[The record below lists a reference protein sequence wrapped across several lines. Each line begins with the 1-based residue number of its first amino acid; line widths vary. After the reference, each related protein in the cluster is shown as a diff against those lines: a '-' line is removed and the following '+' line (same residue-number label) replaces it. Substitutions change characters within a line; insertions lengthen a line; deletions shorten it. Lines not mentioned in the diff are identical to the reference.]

1 LRYFNISKEQKN
13 MLLKA
18 ALCTESKKEVTS
30 PSIKL
35 LLLSVLM
42 LATRTDHFGS
52 AISLPDASLA
62 VFFLAAFY
70 FRRLAGFILLCVL
83 AAGIDYWAISAR
95 GVSDYCVTAAYG
107 FLLPSYFSVWWAGR
121 WAGANMG
128 DKLLVISITVLSLLV
143 AFFISNGSFY
153 LFSGYFSDLN
163 LAQYSSRVAQYLP
176 RYLLVPLG
184 YLAVAALLHFLLAQR
199 AERQAHSHD

>member
-1 LRYFNISKEQKN
+1 
-13 MLLKA
+13 MLIKTL
-18 ALCTESKKEVTS
+18 LSTERKKEVTS
-30 PSIKL
+30 SSAIL
-35 LLLSVLM
+35 LLLTVLM
-42 LATRTDHFGS
+42 LVTRTDHFGS

-70 FRRLAGFILLCVL
+70 FPRLTGFILLCVL

-107 FLLPSYFSVWWAGR
+107 FLLPTYFSVWWAGR
-121 WAGANMG
+121 WANSNTD
-128 DKLLVISITVLSLLV
+128 DKVLLASVVVVSLLV

-153 LFSGYFSDLN
+153 LFSGYFSEMS
-163 LAQYSSRVAQYLP
+163 LAQYVSAVTQYLP

-184 YLAVAALLHFLLAQR
+184 YLAVAALLHFLWAHR
-199 AERQAHSHD
+199 DAPRVHSHD